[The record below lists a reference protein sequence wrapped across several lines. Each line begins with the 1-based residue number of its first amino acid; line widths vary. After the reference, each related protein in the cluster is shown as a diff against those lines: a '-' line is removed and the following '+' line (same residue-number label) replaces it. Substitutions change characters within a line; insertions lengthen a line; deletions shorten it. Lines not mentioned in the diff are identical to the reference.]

1 MFRGILQV
9 VAKISVHKSFG
20 ACKEKHNKI
29 GNSENQRDNDK
40 KKKRTVE
47 A

>member
-1 MFRGILQV
+1 MFRGTLQV
-9 VAKISVHKSFG
+9 VAKISIQKSFG
-20 ACKEKHNKI
+20 AYKEKNTKI

-40 KKKRTVE
+40 RKTWTME